1 MCPVPGERLQRS
13 DILLSVR
20 DLRVEY
26 RTRKGAVR
34 AVDGVTFDIHANEV
48 LGLAGE
54 SGCGKSTIAH
64 ALIQLLKPPAHIVG
78 GKIFFRDTNVRA
90 LNAQELQKLRW
101 ERISFVSQSAMN
113 ALNPV
118 MTIGNQIVDVI
129 QAHVPLDKSSARARA
144 AELLE
149 TVGIERQ
156 RLDSYPHQLSGGMRQ
171 RAVIAIALALQPEL
185 IIMDEPTTALDVV
198 VQKQIMQELQQLK
211 ERFGFSVLF
220 ITHDLSLLVEF
231 SDRIGIMYAGKIVEL
246 GPSEEIFT
254 NPQHPYT
261 DRLMRSFP
269 TLYGSLTPLLGI
281 PGSPPDLV
289 RPPSG
294 CRYHPRCH
302 AVIQGLCQEVPPEL
316 LPISEEH
323 VAACHL
329 VTLQEKYDH

>member
-1 MCPVPGERLQRS
+1 MDAERSQRS
-13 DILLSVR
+13 DALLSVR

-34 AVDGVTFDIHANEV
+34 AVDSVSFDIHANEV
-48 LGLAGE
+48 FGLAGE

-64 ALIQLLKPPAHIVG
+64 ALIRLLKPPAHIVG
-78 GKIFFRDTNVRA
+78 GEILFHDQNILA
-90 LNAQELQKLRW
+90 LNARELQKLRW

-118 MTIGNQIVDVI
+118 MTVGNQIVDAI
-129 QAHVPLDKSSARARA
+129 QAHASMDKASARARA

-149 TVGIERQ
+149 TVGIEQR

-171 RAVIAIALALQPEL
+171 RAIIAIALALKPEL

-231 SDRIGIMYAGKIVEL
+231 SDRIGIMYAGKIAEL
-246 GPSEEIFT
+246 GPSREIFT

-269 TLYGSLTPLLGI
+269 TLHGPLQPLLGI

-289 RPPSG
+289 APPTG

-302 AVIQGLCQEVPPEL
+302 AVIQGLCREVPPAL
-316 LPISEEH
+316 QPVGDQH

-329 VTLQEKYDH
+329 VTLQETYER